1 MFNDNII
8 KDFKWYK
15 DVGIYMEA
23 QYTQIGNA
31 LNDINIP
38 QFHEQLMLKVFD
50 WKDVKRLVIMTLI
63 LGEYSIRIDN
73 MDTELV
79 SNINMF
85 YDNSYNTYDY
95 DYVQPTILLQYMVQ
109 VNTTIQRITKLVNA
123 CKEHA
128 QIVQLRKAYNV
139 DIISEWD

>member
-1 MFNDNII
+1 MFQDRII

-15 DVGIYMEA
+15 DVGTYMEA

-50 WKDVKRLVIMTLI
+50 WQDVKRLVIMTLI
-63 LGEYSIRIDN
+63 IGEFSIRINN
-73 MDTELV
+73 MDEVLIP
-79 SNINMF
+79 NINMF
-85 YDNSYNTYDY
+85 YEHSFNTYDH
-95 DYVQPTILLQYMVQ
+95 DYIQPTNLLQYMVQ
-109 VNTTIQRITKLVNA
+109 VNTTIQRITKIVDV

-128 QIVQLRKAYNV
+128 QIVQLRKMYNIEISM
-139 DIISEWD
+139 DID